1 MSRTKV
7 GRAKIENDMQR
18 DRKIIEQLTMLS
30 LTCEGMRITM
40 RWRDLKRNATRV
52 ATERSE

>member
-1 MSRTKV
+1 M

-30 LTCEGMRITM
+30 LTCEGNENY
-40 RWRDLKRNATRV
+40 DEV
-52 ATERSE
+52 ERFKAKCNESGDGEE